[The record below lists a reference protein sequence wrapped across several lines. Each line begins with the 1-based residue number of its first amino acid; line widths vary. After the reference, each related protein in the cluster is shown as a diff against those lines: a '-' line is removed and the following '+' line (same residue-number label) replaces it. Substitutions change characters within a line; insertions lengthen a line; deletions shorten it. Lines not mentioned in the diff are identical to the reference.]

1 MATAVGS
8 DSGRSKVL
16 TLVVKGQYRGMPYPR
31 YFVKEGAGPEDL
43 TLDFPIENAMSLE
56 SKGYSGDIKTR
67 DGEALRFEP
76 GKPMEL
82 QFQTITALHFD
93 EGAAQ

>member
-31 YFVKEGAGPEDL
+31 YFVKDGPGAEDL
-43 TLDFPIENAMSLE
+43 NLDFPIENAMSLE
-56 SKGYSGDIKTR
+56 SKGYSGDVRTK
-67 DGEALRFEP
+67 DGEILRFEP
-76 GKPMEL
+76 GEPIEL
-82 QFQTITALHFD
+82 RFQTITALHFD
-93 EGAAQ
+93 EGSAQ

>member
-16 TLVVKGQYRGMPYPR
+16 TLVVKGQYRGMPYSR

-43 TLDFPIENAMSLE
+43 ALDFPIDNAMSLE
-56 SKGYSGDIKTR
+56 SKGYSGDVITR
-67 DGEALRFEP
+67 DGNALRFES
-76 GKPMEL
+76 GEALEL